1 MCSQNEDRR
10 VFLRRCEATTNNH
23 RVPVTLYLPEA
34 GFAAAGPELLR
45 DRPLSMESKRRTD
58 WQLPKGHCRSALE
71 RLVKRQHLN
80 FILCLNASSRTESR
94 PTAGSPNPAR
104 AWSFSLTVVRRRW
117 RTTNIHRTSRSSEP
131 INSGPPPNFAPA
143 PHVCHAPCAR
153 RSILREADIDQL
165 ISQHS

>member
-1 MCSQNEDRR
+1 MCSQNEGGR

-80 FILCLNASSRTESR
+80 FIRCPKRQL
-94 PTAGSPNPAR
+94 PPAGGPNPAR
-104 AWSFSLTVVRRRW
+104 RVISLTVVRRRW

-143 PHVCHAPCAR
+143 PHVGHAPCAR
-153 RSILREADIDQL
+153 RLRIREADIDASTSVL
-165 ISQHS
+165 RKHV